1 MNAYIN
7 KEEFEKK
14 LRSIRTKYA
23 MDNNLT
29 LTWVVYISI
38 FLAASLLLLGT
49 TLLACG
55 VMVLFLIGLP
65 FAFVEG
71 LIKGVRKYND

>member
-1 MNAYIN
+1 MGIYI
-7 KEEFEKK
+7 
-14 LRSIRTKYA
+14 T
-23 MDNNLT
+23 
-29 LTWVVYISI
+29 I
-38 FLAASLLLLGT
+38 FLAGALLLLGT
-49 TLLACG
+49 TLLVCG

>member
-1 MNAYIN
+1 MSAYIN

-29 LTWVVYISI
+29 LTWVIYITI
-38 FLAASLLLLGT
+38 FLAGALLLLGT
-49 TLLACG
+49 TLLVCG
-55 VMVLFLIGLP
+55 VMVLFLMGLP

-71 LIKGVRKYND
+71 IIKGVRKYND

>member
-1 MNAYIN
+1 MSAYIN

-29 LTWVVYISI
+29 LTWVFI
-38 FLAASLLLLGT
+38 LL
-49 TLLACG
+49 
-55 VMVLFLIGLP
+55 FS
-65 FAFVEG
+65 
-71 LIKGVRKYND
+71 